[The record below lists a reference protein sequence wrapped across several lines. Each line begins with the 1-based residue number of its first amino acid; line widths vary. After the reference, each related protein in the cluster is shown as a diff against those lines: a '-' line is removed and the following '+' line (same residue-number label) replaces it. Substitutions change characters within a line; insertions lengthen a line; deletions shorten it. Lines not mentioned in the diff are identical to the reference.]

1 MRRDDG
7 KGDGVRIIAPGYWT
21 AWVNNPNRGALD
33 SWGPTKDPPTRI
45 VMLSRPQE
53 SVNGDIT
60 QSNNWDQPVFLT
72 LDDLVLTLEDPAVN
86 GQLRE
91 NMGSHTTLA
100 QHQGRQLDISCVR
113 LNVTLRFKKG
123 LNSIGVYRP
132 HFLQVR
138 DLYPRPRTKLI
149 GV

>member
-1 MRRDDG
+1 MAKATASESLLPDTGQHGSTIRIEAPSIRGDQPKTHQRGLSCFRGHKAFPSG
-7 KGDGVRIIAPGYWT
+7 K
-21 AWVNNPNRGALD
+21 
-33 SWGPTKDPPTRI
+33 
-45 VMLSRPQE
+45 E

-72 LDDLVLTLEDPAVN
+72 LDDLVLTLEDPAVS

-123 LNSIGVYRP
+123 LKFETSTLALEPN
-132 HFLQVR
+132 
-138 DLYPRPRTKLI
+138 
-149 GV
+149 